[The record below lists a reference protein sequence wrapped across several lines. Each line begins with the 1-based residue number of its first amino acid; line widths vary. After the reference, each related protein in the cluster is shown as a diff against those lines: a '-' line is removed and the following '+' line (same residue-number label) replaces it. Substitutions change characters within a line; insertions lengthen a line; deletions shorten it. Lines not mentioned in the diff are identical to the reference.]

1 MHQASEPARVDEA
14 AATPEEQRRRRLRN
28 FWTFLGVT
36 CLLIALT
43 GAELYVQGL
52 HRVLPLANNIVIY
65 AIVNLNV
72 LLLLALVLLVLRN
85 LVKLYY
91 ERRGNLTGSRFRT
104 KLVIAFFGL
113 SLTPCVLLVL
123 VASGLITKSINNWFN
138 VSIERSLEDSL
149 EVSRNYYRLLEQDA
163 LHFGEQLRTLLLGRD
178 LLRNDRAAALAKVL
192 EEKRREYQLS
202 AIQVFGANLQELA
215 AAGGQVA
222 GERLGATQADLLRR
236 RAAEA
241 STEIQSAGRG
251 EVIRGIVPVPA
262 PGGGAPLAWLV
273 LTYHVPE
280 SLVGKMGDIAEAFE
294 QYKQLKILK
303 APIKTSY
310 LITLLMV
317 TPPATMR

>member
-1 MHQASEPARVDEA
+1 MRHASDQPGTNGTVL
-14 AATPEEQRRRRLRN
+14 TPEEQRRRRLRN
-28 FWTFLGVT
+28 FWTFLSVT

-65 AIVNLNV
+65 AIVNLNI

-91 ERRGNLTGSRFRT
+91 ERRGRIIGSRFRT

-149 EVSRNYYRLLEQDA
+149 DVSRNYYRLIEQDA
-163 LHFGEQLRTLLLGRD
+163 LHFGEQLRTVLLGRE
-178 LLRNDRAAALAKVL
+178 LLRNDRASALAKVL
-192 EEKRREYQLS
+192 EEKRREDQLS
-202 AIQVFGANLQELA
+202 ALQVFGPDLQELA

-222 GERLGATQADLLRR
+222 EERVGAA
-236 RAAEA
+236 
-241 STEIQSAGRG
+241 
-251 EVIRGIVPVPA
+251 
-262 PGGGAPLAWLV
+262 
-273 LTYHVPE
+273 
-280 SLVGKMGDIAEAFE
+280 
-294 QYKQLKILK
+294 
-303 APIKTSY
+303 
-310 LITLLMV
+310 
-317 TPPATMR
+317 